1 MVALIVVDAS
11 AILEM
16 LFATPAG
23 LRVAAKLNTS
33 GSGSV
38 GASVIA
44 APQLLLI
51 ECLQVLRRSVLR
63 GDINEALAT
72 ELANDLFALDLAFYD
87 HELVAHRVWELR
99 GNLTAYD
106 ATYVALSELLHA
118 PLLTNDAKLAAAPGN
133 GATIEMC

>member
-1 MVALIVVDAS
+1 MVVVVDAS

-23 LRVAAKLNTS
+23 LRVATKLNTS
-33 GSGSV
+33 GSDSV
-38 GASVIA
+38 GACVIA

-63 GDINEALAT
+63 GDIGEALAT
-72 ELANDLFALDLAFYD
+72 QLANDLFALDLAFYD
-87 HELVAHRVWELR
+87 HELVAQRVWELR

-106 ATYVALSELLHA
+106 ASYVALSELLNA

-133 GATIEMC
+133 RATIEMC

>member
-1 MVALIVVDAS
+1 VWTLIVVDAS

-23 LRVAAKLNTS
+23 LRVAARLSTS
-33 GSGSV
+33 GTTGTQII
-38 GASVIA
+38 VIA

-51 ECLQVLRRSVLR
+51 ECLQVLRRSALR
-63 GDINEALAT
+63 GDITDALAA
-72 ELANDLFALDLAFYD
+72 ELATDLLALDLAFYD
-87 HELVAHRVWELR
+87 HDLVAQRVWELR

-106 ATYVALSELLHA
+106 ATYVALSELLNA

-133 GATIEMC
+133 RATIEMC